1 MALVPM
7 VVEQS
12 SRGERSFDIYSR
24 LLRDRIVFVTGAIDD
39 DLAGLVVAQLLFL
52 ESEDPDRDISVYIN
66 SPGGSTT
73 GGMAIYDTMQYIRPV
88 VATVGIGL
96 AASMGSV
103 LLAAGAPGRR
113 TALANSRIMVHQPWV
128 PNQLGGNATDLA
140 IHVQELSAQR
150 SQLAALYAR
159 HCGRPVPDIMAEMEH
174 DRWFGPEEAQAFGLV
189 DHVMRDREAD
199 PTQEP
204 ADGSRSSWSNPKEPA
219 LSPERSA
226 REP

>member
-24 LLRDRIVFVTGAIDD
+24 LLRDRIVFVSGAVDD
-39 DLAGLVVAQLLFL
+39 ELAGLVVAQLLFL

-96 AASMGSV
+96 AASMGAV

-128 PNQLGGNATDLA
+128 ANQLGGNATDLA
-140 IHVQELSAQR
+140 IHVQELAAQR
-150 SQLAALYAR
+150 SQMAALLAR
-159 HCGRPVPDIMAEMEH
+159 HCGRSAADMLAEMEH

-189 DHVMRDREAD
+189 DCVMRDRSASALPRDAAD
-199 PTQEP
+199 R
-204 ADGSRSSWSNPKEPA
+204 A
-219 LSPERSA
+219 
-226 REP
+226 

>member
-140 IHVQELSAQR
+140 IHVQELAAQR
-150 SQLAALYAR
+150 SQLATLLAR
-159 HCGRPVPDIMAEMEH
+159 HCGRPVPDVLAEMEH

-189 DHVMRDREAD
+189 DHVMRDRSPA
-199 PTQEP
+199 QEP
-204 ADGSRSSWSNPKEPA
+204 ADGSRSSSPNLLESTPSGDRPA
-219 LSPERSA
+219 GDP
-226 REP
+226 

>member
-24 LLRDRIVFVTGAIDD
+24 LLRDRIVFVSGAVDD
-39 DLAGLVVAQLLFL
+39 ELAGLVVAQLLFL

-73 GGMAIYDTMQYIRPV
+73 GGMAIYDTMHYIRPV

-96 AASMGSV
+96 AASMGAV

-128 PNQLGGNATDLA
+128 ANQLGGNATDLA
-140 IHVQELSAQR
+140 IHVQELAAQR
-150 SQLAALYAR
+150 SQIAALLAR
-159 HCGRPVPDIMAEMEH
+159 HCGRSAADMLAEMEH

-189 DHVMRDREAD
+189 DCVMRDRSASALPRDAAD
-199 PTQEP
+199 R
-204 ADGSRSSWSNPKEPA
+204 A
-219 LSPERSA
+219 
-226 REP
+226 